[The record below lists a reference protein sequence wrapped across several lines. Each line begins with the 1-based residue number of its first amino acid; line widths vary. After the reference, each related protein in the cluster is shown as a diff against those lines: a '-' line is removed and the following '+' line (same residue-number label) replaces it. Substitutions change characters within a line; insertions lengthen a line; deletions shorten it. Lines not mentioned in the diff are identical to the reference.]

1 MKVIIGVSGYSG
13 SGKTTFTKLLAKRLT
28 ASVILQDDF
37 YIGANAM
44 VGQDSFVANF
54 DTLTALNTDQFLLTL
69 IEIKNGNHSL
79 IQTPNYN
86 YLTQSPDG
94 FKNIAL
100 QEITLVEGHLIFTLQ
115 NILDLVDFNI
125 YIDIDRKT
133 AKTRRFTR
141 DVVERGFDKEECEAY
156 YNNYVIQTLDTI
168 ESLKYKA
175 DFVIDAKTSA
185 DTYTS
190 QIEKMLL
197 LLQSKGGWYDRG

>member
-1 MKVIIGVSGYSG
+1 MKIIIGVSGCSG

-28 ASVILQDDF
+28 ASVISQDDF

-44 VGQDSFVANF
+44 VSQDSSVANF
-54 DTLTALNTDQFLLTL
+54 DSLTALNTDGFLLTL
-69 IEIKNGNHSL
+69 REIKNGNHSL
-79 IQTPNYN
+79 IQIPNYN
-86 YLTQSPDG
+86 HSTQSPDG
-94 FKNIAL
+94 FKDIAL
-100 QEITLVEGHLIFTLQ
+100 QEIALVEGHLIFTSQ
-115 NILDLVDFNI
+115 DILDLVDFNI
-125 YIDIDRKT
+125 YMDIDRNT

-141 DVVERGFDKEECEAY
+141 DVAERGYDKEECEAY